1 MTNASQKIL
10 VAVTGGIAAYK
21 SAALVSQLAQA
32 GHDVCVVMSPA
43 AERFVGAAVLAALSG
58 KPVVTDLFDPRFPLG
73 AHIELARAY
82 DTLCVAPATAHF
94 LAAAAQGHSDDL
106 ISTLY
111 LCYTG
116 NVWVAPAMNCEM
128 WENAA
133 VQRNVSQL
141 ESDGVKMI
149 GPEEGW
155 LSCRVKGLGRMAAP
169 DSIVAAITAA
179 T

>member
-1 MTNASQKIL
+1 MANQSQKIL

-21 SAALVSQLAQA
+21 SASVVSQLAQA

-43 AERFVGAAVLAALSG
+43 AERFVGPAALAALSG
-58 KPVVTDLFDPRFPLG
+58 KPVVTDLFDARFPLG
-73 AHIELARAY
+73 AHIELARTY
-82 DTLCVAPATAHF
+82 DTLLVAPATARF

-111 LCYTG
+111 LCFTG
-116 NVWVAPAMNCEM
+116 HVWVAPAMNCEM

-133 VQRNVSQL
+133 LQRNVSQL
-141 ESDGVKMI
+141 QSDGVKMI

-155 LSCRVKGLGRMAAP
+155 LSCRVKGLGRMAEP
-169 DSIVAAITAA
+169 ESIVAAIT
-179 T
+179 

>member
-21 SAALVSQLAQA
+21 SAAIVSQLAQA
-32 GHDVCVVMSPA
+32 GHDVCVVMSPT
-43 AERFVGAAVLAALSG
+43 AERFVGAASLAALAG
-58 KPVVTDLFDPRFPLG
+58 KPVVTDLFDTRFPLG
-73 AHIELARAY
+73 AHIELARTY

-94 LAAAAQGHSDDL
+94 LAAAAQGHSNDL

-111 LCYTG
+111 LCFTG
-116 NVWVAPAMNCEM
+116 QVWIAPAMNCEM
-128 WENAA
+128 WDHAA

-155 LSCRVKGLGRMAAP
+155 LSCRVKGLGRMAEP
-169 DSIVAAITAA
+169 DSIVAAMTE
-179 T
+179 

>member
-21 SAALVSQLAQA
+21 SAAIVSQLAQA

-43 AERFVGAAVLAALSG
+43 AARFVGAASLAALAG
-58 KPVVTDLFDPRFPLG
+58 KPVVTDLFDTRFPLG
-73 AHIELARAY
+73 AHIELARTY

-94 LAAAAQGHSDDL
+94 LAAAAQGHSNDL

-111 LCYTG
+111 LCFTG
-116 NVWVAPAMNCEM
+116 QVWIAPAMNCEM
-128 WENAA
+128 WDHAA

-155 LSCRVKGLGRMAAP
+155 LSCRVKGLGRMAEP
-169 DSIVAAITAA
+169 DSIVAAMTE
-179 T
+179 